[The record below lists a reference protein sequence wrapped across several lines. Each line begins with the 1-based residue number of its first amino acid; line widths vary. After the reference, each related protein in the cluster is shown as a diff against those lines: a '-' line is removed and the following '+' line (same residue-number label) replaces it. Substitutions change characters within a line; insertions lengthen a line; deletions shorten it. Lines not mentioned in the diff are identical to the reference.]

1 MKEGKV
7 SKNPSFIFMRTPRPN
22 NISKAIPPE
31 EIIKIGWNNSPTS
44 NPTPPNSW
52 REPTRFVNFF
62 KPKRSNS
69 FLTEELKKIAD
80 P

>member
-31 EIIKIGWNNSPTS
+31 EIIKIG
-44 NPTPPNSW
+44 
-52 REPTRFVNFF
+52 
-62 KPKRSNS
+62 
-69 FLTEELKKIAD
+69 
-80 P
+80 